1 MPGFDRTG
9 PMGMGPMTGGGRG
22 WCNPSVPYGRP
33 YFSGGFGPWF
43 GGGRGR
49 GRSRRHWYRA
59 TGLPGWMRF
68 GQVGPLGYPGGYQW
82 GYQPVSPSYNKEQ
95 EMEFLKNQAAA
106 LKEELD
112 AIDSRLRD
120 LESEGQ
126 ESE

>member
-43 GGGRGR
+43 GEGRGR
-49 GRSRRHWYRA
+49 GRGYRHWYRA

-68 GQVGPLGYPGGYQW
+68 GQVGPLGYPGGYQG
-82 GYQPVSPSYNKEQ
+82 GYPPVPPYTKEQ
-95 EMEFLKNQAAA
+95 ETEFLKDQAAA

-112 AIDSRLRD
+112 AIDSRLRG
-120 LESEGQ
+120 LESKGQ

>member
-1 MPGFDRTG
+1 MLDPISLGVLG
-9 PMGMGPMTGGGRG
+9 LG
-22 WCNPSVPYGRP
+22 S
-33 YFSGGFGPWF
+33 

-49 GRSRRHWYRA
+49 DRGYRHWYRA

-82 GYQPVSPSYNKEQ
+82 GYPPVSPYTKEQ
-95 EMEFLKNQAAA
+95 ETEFLKGQAAP

>member
-1 MPGFDRTG
+1 MPGFDGTG

-43 GGGRGR
+43 GWGRGR
-49 GRSRRHWYRA
+49 GRGYRHWYWA
-59 TGLPGWMRF
+59 TGLPGWMRC
-68 GQVGPLGYPGGYQW
+68 GPAGPWGYPR
-82 GYQPVSPSYNKEQ
+82 VSPYTKEQ
-95 EMEFLKNQAAA
+95 ETEFLRDQAAA

-112 AIDSRLRD
+112 AIESRLRD

-126 ESE
+126 GSE

>member
-1 MPGFDRTG
+1 MPGFDGTG

-22 WCNPSVPYGRP
+22 WCNPSAPYARP

-43 GGGRGR
+43 RGGRGR
-49 GRSRRHWYRA
+49 GRGYRHWYGA

-68 GQVGPLGYPGGYQW
+68 GPVGPLGYPGGYQW
-82 GYQPVSPSYNKEQ
+82 GYPPVSPYTKEQ
-95 EMEFLKNQAAA
+95 ETEFLKDQAAA

-126 ESE
+126 GSE